1 VVTGRHGAEN
11 GREKGRSGVGSFS
24 GNKER
29 KKGVCLGQHSV
40 EVEEVKHGAVGM
52 ESVAIGGSRCEVVE
66 EGEEGGRGEGER
78 VEGDKVGDVARGKG
92 REDAPESWVLRVIL
106 VVFVLGIL
114 DCFGD
119 CA

>member
-1 VVTGRHGAEN
+1 M
-11 GREKGRSGVGSFS
+11 
-24 GNKER
+24 
-29 KKGVCLGQHSV
+29 Q
-40 EVEEVKHGAVGM
+40 HGAVGM
-52 ESVAIGGSRCEVVE
+52 ERVAKGRSRCEIVE

-78 VEGDKVGDVARGKG
+78 VEGDEVGDVARRKG
-92 REDAPESWVLRVIL
+92 REDAPESWVLRVIM